1 MQRIHNEDSLAA
13 FVHNQSYQFTFT
25 FMWLKG
31 RRMWTSDSC
40 TAPVNSNVLVKSKFA
55 SKKMFIS
62 GRKEDKAK
70 LESFMGY

>member
-1 MQRIHNEDSLAA
+1 MMIPLQLLYIISHTNSHLLLCGLRKGKCGLLILAQLQLIVTE
-13 FVHNQSYQFTFT
+13 F
-25 FMWLKG
+25 
-31 RRMWTSDSC
+31 
-40 TAPVNSNVLVKSKFA
+40 VLVKSKFA